1 MKKLIILLF
10 LTFSVVGFAQH
21 TEHNIDFK
29 DHKATYKRAAKRAAE
44 KTNIELGLKSNP
56 SYSELII
63 TNDPSFPKLLK
74 EFYDGARYYKID
86 YKKQLEA
93 LTDIKV
99 VDRPEDY
106 AFLGS
111 VSQDKKS
118 IQMNAMLLEYP
129 ALFKIIFF
137 NLMGQVYDLNLEKDS
152 NNHDIMS
159 AHWFMDDKHEKTAT
173 YLNKTHSKEKKFFE
187 KLAKIHPLETSL

>member
-1 MKKLIILLF
+1 MA
-10 LTFSVVGFAQH
+10 GFAQH
-21 TEHNIDFK
+21 SAHNNDLK
-29 DHKATYKRAAKRAAE
+29 DHKEMYKRAAKRAAE

-63 TNDPSFPKLLK
+63 TNDPSFRKLLK

-86 YKKQLEA
+86 YKEQLVA
-93 LTDIKV
+93 LTEIKV
-99 VDRPEDY
+99 VDLPEDY

-137 NLMGQVYDLNLEKDS
+137 NLMGQVYDLKVEKNS
-152 NNHDIMS
+152 HDHSIMS
-159 AHWFMDDKHEKTAT
+159 SHWYMDEKHEKTAT
-173 YLNKTHSKEKKFFE
+173 YLNKTHSNEKEFFE